1 MMNKELVAE
10 LSRRLW
16 QAGNQ
21 AGNGAT
27 AVDSAAVDSAAV
39 DSAMADQLDGLELAY
54 AVQGATHDLAIA
66 AGERA
71 IGYKVGLTARPA
83 RETFGADEPAAGYLL
98 ASRLLG
104 DGEPLATAGL
114 FAPLAEVEV
123 AFTLGEALPGPR
135 VTARDVRDA
144 TAAVAPAF
152 EIVDS
157 RWRGGARTLPMLVAD
172 NTNAARA
179 MVGPAVAPS
188 AAMDLSKI
196 AATLTI
202 GSRTVPGSAA
212 AVMGDPAEAVAWL
225 ARHLL
230 RDGRRLEA
238 GDIVLSG
245 TLCAPTAISAGDRLV
260 ADLGELGRIALD
272 VN

>member
-1 MMNKELVAE
+1 MNRELVAE
-10 LSRRLW
+10 LGRRLW
-16 QAGNQ
+16 RAGE
-21 AGNGAT
+21 GAT
-27 AVDSAAVDSAAV
+27 AATAADSAAVGSAV
-39 DSAMADQLDGLELAY
+39 ADQLDGLEMAY
-54 AVQGATHDLAIA
+54 AVQSATHDLAIA

-71 IGYKVGLTARPA
+71 IGYKVGLTAQPA

-98 ASRLLG
+98 ASRLLE

-179 MVGPAVAPS
+179 MVGPSVAPAS
-188 AAMDLSKI
+188 VELSKI

-230 RDGRRLEA
+230 RGGGRLEA

-245 TLCAPTAISAGDRLV
+245 TLCAPTAISAGDHLV

>member
-1 MMNKELVAE
+1 MNRELVAE
-10 LSRRLW
+10 LGRRLW
-16 QAGNQ
+16 R
-21 AGNGAT
+21 AGNGAG
-27 AVDSAAVDSAAV
+27 AVDSAAADSAAV
-39 DSAMADQLDGLELAY
+39 DPAAVDSAVADQLDGLEMAY
-54 AVQGATHDLAIA
+54 AVQSATHDLAIA

-71 IGYKVGLTARPA
+71 IGYKVGLTAQPA

-98 ASRLLG
+98 ASRLLE

-179 MVGPAVAPS
+179 MVGPSVAPAS
-188 AAMDLSKI
+188 VELSKI
-196 AATLTI
+196 AATLRI

-230 RDGRRLEA
+230 RGGRRLEA

-245 TLCAPTAISAGDRLV
+245 TLCAPTAISAGDHLV

>member
-1 MMNKELVAE
+1 MNKELVAE
-10 LSRRLW
+10 LGRRLW
-16 QAGNQ
+16 EAGK
-21 AGNGAT
+21 AGTAA

-39 DSAMADQLDGLELAY
+39 DPALADRLDGLEMAY
-54 AVQGATHDLAIA
+54 AVQAATLELAIA

-71 IGYKVGLTARPA
+71 IGHKVGLTARPA
-83 RETFGADEPAAGYLL
+83 RETFGADEPAAGHLL
-98 ASRLLG
+98 ASRQLE
-104 DGEPLATAGL
+104 DGQPLVAAGL
-114 FAPLAEVEV
+114 FAPVAEVEV
-123 AFTLGEALPGPR
+123 AFTLGEALPGPG
-135 VTARDVRDA
+135 VTAGDVRDA
-144 TAAVAPAF
+144 TATVAPAF

-179 MVGPAVAPS
+179 MVGPPVVPS
-188 AAMDLSKI
+188 ASVDLSKV

-230 RDGRRLEA
+230 RSGRRLEA
-238 GDIVLSG
+238 GDLVLSG
-245 TLCAPTAISAGDRLV
+245 TLCAPTAISTGDHLV
-260 ADLGELGRIALD
+260 ADLGALGRITLD
-272 VN
+272 VD